1 MKKLQFLSLIFVLF
15 LFACSNTSDPR
26 IEKAETLLEKLDSV
40 KAEISKIDADEV
52 AEKYNLYMENIEHIQ
67 KVFND
72 TAHSDEEWEM
82 LTSYATIKK
91 PLRDYPAKHQNF
103 EKELDYSITQIK
115 ALIQEY
121 EEEKIDSTKFD
132 EYYQTELDI
141 AHQLMTNID
150 FSVSSMQESA
160 ARFDSLNPKIE
171 DYIIE
176 KESQIIHE

>member
-1 MKKLQFLSLIFVLF
+1 
-15 LFACSNTSDPR
+15 
-26 IEKAETLLEKLDSV
+26 
-40 KAEISKIDADEV
+40 
-52 AEKYNLYMENIEHIQ
+52 
-67 KVFND
+67 
-72 TAHSDEEWEM
+72 
-82 LTSYATIKK
+82 
-91 PLRDYPAKHQNF
+91 
-103 EKELDYSITQIK
+103 LDYSITQIK

-132 EYYQTELDI
+132 EYYQTEVGI